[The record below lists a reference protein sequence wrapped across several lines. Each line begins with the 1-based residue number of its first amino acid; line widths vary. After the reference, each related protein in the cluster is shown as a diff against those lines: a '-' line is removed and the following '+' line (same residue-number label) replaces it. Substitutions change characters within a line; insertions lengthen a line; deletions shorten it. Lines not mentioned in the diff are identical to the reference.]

1 MDNDIDDIIG
11 GPGELGAAAAAAAAG
26 AACLSCGAAA
36 VVTYCA
42 ACGQKHDDLRRSSF
56 LLGKEFLQD
65 SFGFDSRMWR
75 TLGLM
80 VAAPGLVPSNYSH
93 GRRSRYTPPIRL
105 FLVISF
111 LFFLALSFTQTMF
124 IAVEVTKKTPE
135 QIAAEKASVEEAM
148 KEDRG
153 FDIKLDEARA
163 RAEAAGAP
171 PGVIPDVGDGLV
183 EVDGHDLNC
192 DVNFKT
198 RFFVKPKD
206 VHVDQEAWRACAKSM
221 ESLAIVEINDEAPSE
236 GTEKVRGAFNR
247 VIAGVTNAI
256 EDPRAFNASV
266 NEWLA
271 RILFLMAPVLAI
283 ILALFIRGRDALL
296 FDHLVLALYSH
307 AAAFAIVG
315 AAIIAGQLGFKY
327 AGAVAAGAL
336 GVYFLLALKRAYKRG
351 WIKTVYTGVFVSF
364 LYFLVLSTAVLS
376 IVSNV
381 VWQNG

>member
-1 MDNDIDDIIG
+1 M
-11 GPGELGAAAAAAAAG
+11 
-26 AACLSCGAAA
+26 
-36 VVTYCA
+36 
-42 ACGQKHDDLRRSSF
+42 
-56 LLGKEFLQD
+56 
-65 SFGFDSRMWR
+65 
-75 TLGLM
+75 
-80 VAAPGLVPSNYSH
+80 
-93 GRRSRYTPPIRL
+93 
-105 FLVISF
+105 
-111 LFFLALSFTQTMF
+111 
-124 IAVEVTKKTPE
+124 
-135 QIAAEKASVEEAM
+135 
-148 KEDRG
+148 
-153 FDIKLDEARA
+153 
-163 RAEAAGAP
+163 
-171 PGVIPDVGDGLV
+171 
-183 EVDGHDLNC
+183 
-192 DVNFKT
+192 
-198 RFFVKPKD
+198 KPKD